1 LLLAVAW
8 AAQAKGIFCNVV
20 VPEHNNPELNNS
32 TLAIFM
38 FLEFKLLNA

>member
-1 LLLAVAW
+1 MVERNGDLEERCVNKEGL
-8 AAQAKGIFCNVV
+8 
-20 VPEHNNPELNNS
+20 ETRLNSS

>member
-1 LLLAVAW
+1 MRNIRLAV
-8 AAQAKGIFCNVV
+8 GEVFSEDID
-20 VPEHNNPELNNS
+20 S

>member
-1 LLLAVAW
+1 MESNLK
-8 AAQAKGIFCNVV
+8 KGSVFFAI
-20 VPEHNNPELNNS
+20 PYPS